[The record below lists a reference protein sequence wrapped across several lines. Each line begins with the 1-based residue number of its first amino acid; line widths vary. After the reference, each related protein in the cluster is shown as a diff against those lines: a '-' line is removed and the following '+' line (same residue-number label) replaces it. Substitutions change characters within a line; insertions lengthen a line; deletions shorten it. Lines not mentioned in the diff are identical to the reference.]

1 MALADIRKQVDKI
14 KTTYDR
20 GIVEATANNLI
31 RKIAFDS
38 PQLTY
43 MFSGFSYDR
52 IHQFFSPES
61 SGKSSLSTYMASQ
74 LQKKMPIEIERL
86 AQEAEDNGDKDKAKK
101 IRKEFADKQVVIY
114 LDYERTFD
122 PVYAENLG
130 LNVDEEHFILLQPD
144 TLEDG
149 FNMIEPM
156 VKSGSICCIIFDSD
170 AAAPTALDNESEVG
184 ATGFNGAKGAN
195 TLKEVYKR
203 YGILCSNYL
212 TPLIT
217 ISQER
222 QSMNVMA
229 KLPTQ
234 CVVPSTIVDIVD
246 ENGTQE
252 QITMEQ
258 LFEKVGFS
266 DYKKMT
272 TFEFYDVSYKKIY
285 IKSYNENDKKVEY
298 KTVESVVYKG
308 EENIYDVVLKDGTVL
323 LSGSAGHYIYDAD
336 KEDYVSLGDT
346 KEVCVL
352 NCVGDKIYC
361 FVKDTSKKEPV
372 LDIQVRDNSNYFSN
386 DILSHNTGGTAIKFF
401 SSTRNRL
408 SKLDTLKNGDD
419 AIGIQIRVR
428 NYKNKT
434 GVPNR
439 DAIMNL
445 YFDGGFNSDDEYFDF
460 LVMFG
465 LIHKAGGWFD
475 AADIGMPKLQGSA
488 KVKDWLK
495 QNPDVY
501 DGLKKK
507 VDSMLMSKN
516 ELDENNVDYEKAE
529 KNGVT
534 IEETKTPAQLAMEAL
549 DLQDSTP
556 DLGL

>member
-86 AQEAEDNGDKDKAKK
+86 AKEAEDNGDKDKAKK

-212 TPLIT
+212 TPMLV

-222 QSMNVMA
+222 ANLSSPMA
-229 KLPTQ
+229 KLP
-234 CVVPSTIVDIVD
+234 S
-246 ENGTQE
+246 
-252 QITMEQ
+252 
-258 LFEKVGFS
+258 S
-266 DYKKMT
+266 
-272 TFEFYDVSYKKIY
+272 
-285 IKSYNENDKKVEY
+285 
-298 KTVESVVYKG
+298 
-308 EENIYDVVLKDGTVL
+308 
-323 LSGSAGHYIYDAD
+323 
-336 KEDYVSLGDT
+336 
-346 KEVCVL
+346 
-352 NCVGDKIYC
+352 
-361 FVKDTSKKEPV
+361 
-372 LDIQVRDNSNYFSN
+372 
-386 DILSHNTGGTAIKFF
+386 TGGTAIKYF

-460 LVMFG
+460 LVLFG

-507 VDSMLMSKN
+507 VDSRLMSKN
-516 ELDENNVDYEKAE
+516 ELDENNIDYEKAE
-529 KNGVT
+529 QNGVT
-534 IEETKTPAQLAMEAL
+534 VEETKTPAQLAMEAL
-549 DLQDSTP
+549 GLQDNPP

>member
-1 MALADIRKQVDKI
+1 MKSTIEKLFIDEFGFNIDDMAFNTPYNVEEANIGILSFDEENNSDAYAKVISAIKKPCKNSVVIKLENRNDWEEPVDAKHLYAI
-14 KTTYDR
+14 YKS
-20 GIVEATANNLI
+20 NNKVDYCYAEDLVKGN
-31 RKIAFDS
+31 RV
-38 PQLTY
+38 LT
-43 MFSGFSYDR
+43 
-52 IHQFFSPES
+52 S
-61 SGKSSLSTYMASQ
+61 SGLTKIVDTKKDNSIDFTLDIQTSAGNYYTNDILSHNSA
-74 LQKKMPIEIERL
+74 
-86 AQEAEDNGDKDKAKK
+86 
-101 IRKEFADKQVVIY
+101 
-114 LDYERTFD
+114 
-122 PVYAENLG
+122 
-130 LNVDEEHFILLQPD
+130 
-144 TLEDG
+144 
-149 FNMIEPM
+149 
-156 VKSGSICCIIFDSD
+156 
-170 AAAPTALDNESEVG
+170 
-184 ATGFNGAKGAN
+184 
-195 TLKEVYKR
+195 
-203 YGILCSNYL
+203 
-212 TPLIT
+212 
-217 ISQER
+217 
-222 QSMNVMA
+222 MA
-229 KLPTQ
+229 KLPNQ

-252 QITMEQ
+252 QKTMEQ
-258 LFEKVGFS
+258 LFEKAGFS
-266 DYKKMT
+266 DYKKMKP
-272 TFEFYDVSYKKIY
+272 FEFYDVSDKKIY
-285 IKSYNENDKKVEY
+285 IKSYNEKDKKVEY
-298 KTVESVVYKG
+298 KIVESLVYKG

-323 LSGSAGHYIYDAD
+323 LSGSAGHYIYDAN

-361 FVKDTSKKEPV
+361 FVKDTAKKESV

-386 DILSHNTGGTAIKFF
+386 DILSHNTGGTAIKYF

-434 GVPNR
+434 GIPNR

-507 VDSMLMSKN
+507 VDNMLMSKTV
-516 ELDENNVDYEKAE
+516 LDENNIDYEKAE
-529 KNGVT
+529 QNGVT
-534 IEETKTPAQLAMEAL
+534 IEETKTPAQLAMESL
-549 DLQDSTP
+549 GLQDNPP

>member
-1 MALADIRKQVDKI
+1 MALADIRKQIDKI

-130 LNVDEEHFILLQPD
+130 LNTDEEHFILLQPD

-222 QSMNVMA
+222 ANM
-229 KLPTQ
+229 
-234 CVVPSTIVDIVD
+234 CVSKD
-246 ENGTQE
+246 
-252 QITMEQ
+252 TM
-258 LFEKVGFS
+258 
-266 DYKKMT
+266 
-272 TFEFYDVSYKKIY
+272 I
-285 IKSYNENDKKVEY
+285 
-298 KTVESVVYKG
+298 
-308 EENIYDVVLKDGTVL
+308 
-323 LSGSAGHYIYDAD
+323 
-336 KEDYVSLGDT
+336 DYV
-346 KEVCVL
+346 
-352 NCVGDKIYC
+352 
-361 FVKDTSKKEPV
+361 
-372 LDIQVRDNSNYFSN
+372 
-386 DILSHNTGGTAIKFF
+386 
-401 SSTRNRL
+401 
-408 SKLDTLKNGDD
+408 KL
-419 AIGIQIRVR
+419 A
-428 NYKNKT
+428 
-434 GVPNR
+434 
-439 DAIMNL
+439 
-445 YFDGGFNSDDEYFDF
+445 
-460 LVMFG
+460 
-465 LIHKAGGWFD
+465 
-475 AADIGMPKLQGSA
+475 
-488 KVKDWLK
+488 
-495 QNPDVY
+495 
-501 DGLKKK
+501 
-507 VDSMLMSKN
+507 
-516 ELDENNVDYEKAE
+516 
-529 KNGVT
+529 
-534 IEETKTPAQLAMEAL
+534 
-549 DLQDSTP
+549 
-556 DLGL
+556 

>member
-86 AQEAEDNGDKDKAKK
+86 AKEAEDGGNKDKAKK

-122 PVYAENLG
+122 PIYAENLG
-130 LNVDEEHFILLQPD
+130 LNTDEEHFILLQPD

-212 TPLIT
+212 TPLIV

-222 QSMNVMA
+222 ANMNVMA
-229 KLPTQ
+229 KLPNQ
-234 CVVPSTIVDIVD
+234 
-246 ENGTQE
+246 
-252 QITMEQ
+252 
-258 LFEKVGFS
+258 
-266 DYKKMT
+266 
-272 TFEFYDVSYKKIY
+272 
-285 IKSYNENDKKVEY
+285 
-298 KTVESVVYKG
+298 
-308 EENIYDVVLKDGTVL
+308 
-323 LSGSAGHYIYDAD
+323 
-336 KEDYVSLGDT
+336 
-346 KEVCVL
+346 
-352 NCVGDKIYC
+352 
-361 FVKDTSKKEPV
+361 
-372 LDIQVRDNSNYFSN
+372 
-386 DILSHNTGGTAIKFF
+386 TGGTAIKYF

-434 GVPNR
+434 GIPNR

-501 DGLKKK
+501 EDLKKK

-516 ELDENNVDYEKAE
+516 VLDENNVDYEKAE
-529 KNGVT
+529 QSGVT
-534 IEETKTPAQLAMEAL
+534 VEETKTPAQLAMEAL
-549 DLQDSTP
+549 GLQENPP

>member
-1 MALADIRKQVDKI
+1 MALADIRKQIDKI

-20 GIVEATANNLI
+20 GVVEVTANNLI

-52 IHQFFSPES
+52 IHQFFAPES

-86 AQEAEDNGDKDKAKK
+86 AKEAEDNGDKDKAKK

-122 PVYAENLG
+122 PIYAENLG
-130 LNVDEEHFILLQPD
+130 LNTDEEHFILLQPD

-203 YGILCSNYL
+203 YGVLCSNYL
-212 TPLIT
+212 TPMLVV
-217 ISQER
+217 SQER

-229 KLPTQ
+229 KLPT
-234 CVVPSTIVDIVD
+234 P
-246 ENGTQE
+246 
-252 QITMEQ
+252 
-258 LFEKVGFS
+258 
-266 DYKKMT
+266 
-272 TFEFYDVSYKKIY
+272 
-285 IKSYNENDKKVEY
+285 
-298 KTVESVVYKG
+298 
-308 EENIYDVVLKDGTVL
+308 
-323 LSGSAGHYIYDAD
+323 
-336 KEDYVSLGDT
+336 
-346 KEVCVL
+346 
-352 NCVGDKIYC
+352 
-361 FVKDTSKKEPV
+361 
-372 LDIQVRDNSNYFSN
+372 
-386 DILSHNTGGTAIKFF
+386 TGGTAIKFF
-401 SSTRNRL
+401 SSTRNRI

-434 GVPNR
+434 GIPNR

-495 QNPDVY
+495 QNPDIY
-501 DGLKKK
+501 DDLKKK

-516 ELDENNVDYEKAE
+516 VLDENNIDYEKAE
-529 KNGVT
+529 QNGVT
-534 IEETKTPAQLAMEAL
+534 VEETKTPAQLAMEAL
-549 DLQDSTP
+549 GLQENPP

>member
-1 MALADIRKQVDKI
+1 MALADIRKQIDKI

-130 LNVDEEHFILLQPD
+130 LNTDEEHFILLQPD

-222 QSMNVMA
+222 ANMNVMA
-229 KLPTQ
+229 KLPSQ
-234 CVVPSTIVDIVD
+234 
-246 ENGTQE
+246 
-252 QITMEQ
+252 
-258 LFEKVGFS
+258 
-266 DYKKMT
+266 
-272 TFEFYDVSYKKIY
+272 
-285 IKSYNENDKKVEY
+285 
-298 KTVESVVYKG
+298 
-308 EENIYDVVLKDGTVL
+308 
-323 LSGSAGHYIYDAD
+323 
-336 KEDYVSLGDT
+336 
-346 KEVCVL
+346 
-352 NCVGDKIYC
+352 
-361 FVKDTSKKEPV
+361 
-372 LDIQVRDNSNYFSN
+372 
-386 DILSHNTGGTAIKFF
+386 TGGTAIKYF

-434 GVPNR
+434 GIPNR

-495 QNPDVY
+495 QNPDIY
-501 DGLKKK
+501 EDLKKK
-507 VDSMLMSKN
+507 VDNMLMSKN
-516 ELDENNVDYEKAE
+516 ILDENNVDYEKAE
-529 KNGVT
+529 QNGVT
-534 IEETKTPAQLAMEAL
+534 VEETKTPAQLAMEAL
-549 DLQDSTP
+549 GLQENPP